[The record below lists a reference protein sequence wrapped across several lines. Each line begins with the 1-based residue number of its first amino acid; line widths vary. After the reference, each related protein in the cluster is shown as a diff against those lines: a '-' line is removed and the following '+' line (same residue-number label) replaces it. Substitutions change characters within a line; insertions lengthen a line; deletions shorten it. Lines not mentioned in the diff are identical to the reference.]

1 MDSKQ
6 NLSVAALGQEQLK
19 WFYDKYRDIIRANT
33 QNQDAMHFQLACSY
47 KNQAIFTSVQ
57 HELPGKDSTAVAAL
71 FAKAVNEYSKV
82 SKAFLETDVKVKGIS
97 ITEDLIVP
105 RKFTFIYPDFK
116 PEFHPFEP
124 RSFGY
129 YYYTDE
135 FLKYI
140 LDQQLF
146 DSFYPTNKELSYFT
160 KWLSDLNT
168 AELNMTA
175 WEVVP
180 PRYAVLQRVENEI
193 GKRKDVASLDMNW
206 LYLYLGQMASQS
218 GNKAAMLKY
227 YDQIQFEKIFN
238 LLRSKEFGGLARD
251 QSFRLLAEAL
261 RAFAE
266 NNKPDQARKL
276 TAMFKN
282 AVNRSS
288 LYAYAASEVLKQDAK
303 SEVGKQL
310 LDSAKAELKRVENT
324 SGGQPNRVKMAYA
337 LTLQSPDKNSAEAF
351 GLIKNLNQ
359 KFFAIQHIT
368 RSFSFYGK
376 LYDARLNIPPN
387 ISSTDQAA
395 FLTMILFGYNE
406 GTRIAGEAWK
416 EYLLNAPTNLY
427 SHILYIDENS

>member
-1 MDSKQ
+1 
-6 NLSVAALGQEQLK
+6 
-19 WFYDKYRDIIRANT
+19 
-33 QNQDAMHFQLACSY
+33 
-47 KNQAIFTSVQ
+47 
-57 HELPGKDSTAVAAL
+57 
-71 FAKAVNEYSKV
+71 
-82 SKAFLETDVKVKGIS
+82 
-97 ITEDLIVP
+97 
-105 RKFTFIYPDFK
+105 
-116 PEFHPFEP
+116 
-124 RSFGY
+124 
-129 YYYTDE
+129 
-135 FLKYI
+135 
-140 LDQQLF
+140 
-146 DSFYPTNKELSYFT
+146 
-160 KWLSDLNT
+160 
-168 AELNMTA
+168 MTA

-180 PRYAVLQRVENEI
+180 TRYTVLQRLENEI
-193 GKRKDVASLDMNW
+193 SKRKDVASLDMNW
-206 LYLYLGQMASQS
+206 LYLYLGQMASHS
-218 GNKAAMLKY
+218 GNKADRLKY
-227 YDQIQFEKIFN
+227 YDQVQFEKIFN

-282 AVNRSS
+282 AINRSS

-337 LTLQSPDKNSAEAF
+337 LTLQSPDKNSEEAF

-376 LYDARLNIPPN
+376 LYEARLNIPPN

-406 GTRIAGEAWK
+406 GTRIAGETWK
-416 EYLLNAPTNLY
+416 EYLLNAPTNSY
-427 SHILYIDENS
+427 SHIIYIDENS